1 MEIMKYIS
9 RITQVIVAPEGEPI
23 FCERAT
29 VIQITDEAAGEF
41 IEITQPGTQTRDHPE
56 IRIDVDDW
64 PEIKKAI
71 DMMFN
76 FITVQEAVVNSL
88 DGGIKSK

>member
-1 MEIMKYIS
+1 MEIMKYTS
-9 RITQVIVAPEGEPI
+9 RITQVIVSPEGEPI

-29 VIQITDEAAGEF
+29 VIQITDEGHGEF
-41 IEITQPGTQTRDHPE
+41 ITISQNPNDPE
-56 IRIDVDDW
+56 IEIGADEW
-64 PEIKKAI
+64 PEIKKSI

-76 FITVQEAVVNSL
+76 FIAVQEAVVNSL